1 MSGCDIATVDVSAG
15 EYTQP
20 TLQNFENELTKRRAK
35 NLLEACNLYPLL
47 YPTKIQCPP
56 RQATPEEVE
65 LVHSP
70 EYVAKMLASSQ
81 TPGDA
86 GSYAHYG
93 PGSTHIALTSVA
105 SAIDATEAVI
115 KGEIDNAY
123 VLVRPPGHHAERD
136 QGMGFCVFNNIAIAA
151 KSALRNA
158 EVSKVAIVDFDVH
171 HGNGTQQAFY
181 DSSACLFVSIH
192 EDGLYPLQ
200 SGSLDEMG
208 EGDGLHCNI
217 NIPLPP
223 GSGTGAY
230 LYAFEKVVEPA
241 LRAFGADVIFVSAG
255 FDASNLDPLGHMM
268 LTSSV
273 YGQMMKKIMEVC
285 SKVVCVHEGGYS
297 EVAGERANEPLHSP
311 TSNYLTNP
319 LNSFPSLGAVPFCL
333 LRVVEAL
340 AGVEKSNVVDPCDEE
355 CYLYPYQGAQEWQK
369 RVVDLAW
376 ARNARWLVH
385 SAQEKE
391 DVVNAAF
398 NLLVQLNFSD
408 SVSATTFL
416 VAFKKYQKYVSSNE
430 QTSTLMY
437 QLMRSDKQGQ
447 EHNYNIIERYA
458 SKTDYTNIHR
468 ESMEFQ
474 HFRSILAQM
483 QSDKVVVVSGES
495 YYDV

>member
-1 MSGCDIATVDVSAG
+1 M
-15 EYTQP
+15 
-20 TLQNFENELTKRRAK
+20 
-35 NLLEACNLYPLL
+35 
-47 YPTKIQCPP
+47 
-56 RQATPEEVE
+56 
-65 LVHSP
+65 
-70 EYVAKMLASSQ
+70 
-81 TPGDA
+81 
-86 GSYAHYG
+86 
-93 PGSTHIALTSVA
+93 
-105 SAIDATEAVI
+105 
-115 KGEIDNAY
+115 
-123 VLVRPPGHHAERD
+123 
-136 QGMGFCVFNNIAIAA
+136 
-151 KSALRNA
+151 
-158 EVSKVAIVDFDVH
+158 
-171 HGNGTQQAFY
+171 
-181 DSSACLFVSIH
+181 
-192 EDGLYPLQ
+192 
-200 SGSLDEMG
+200 
-208 EGDGLHCNI
+208 
-217 NIPLPP
+217 
-223 GSGTGAY
+223 
-230 LYAFEKVVEPA
+230 
-241 LRAFGADVIFVSAG
+241 
-255 FDASNLDPLGHMM
+255 
-268 LTSSV
+268 
-273 YGQMMKKIMEVC
+273 
-285 SKVVCVHEGGYS
+285 
-297 EVAGERANEPLHSP
+297 
-311 TSNYLTNP
+311 
-319 LNSFPSLGAVPFCL
+319 
-333 LRVVEAL
+333 VEAL

-376 ARNARWLVH
+376 ARNARWLVD